1 MYGTNLQ
8 LIVLRC
14 DVCRMWVALR
24 VDRDDLRRHYI
35 DGVFVQHAFVTADG
49 KPYLSA
55 ADRELILGVC
65 DSCWKC
71 LCPDPTVYWRFY
83 N

>member
-24 VDRDDLRRHYI
+24 VDRDDLRRHYS
-35 DGVFVQHAFVTADG
+35 DGVFVQDVFVTADG

-55 ADRELILGVC
+55 AERELVLSQTCG
-65 DSCWKC
+65 DCWSL
-71 LCPDPTVYWRFY
+71 LCPLDPLAYC
-83 N
+83 